1 MIFLGWS
8 KNSKTRWYFLA
19 GWSNKRRQGRPG
31 SHLEVIEG
39 GCRWYL
45 GNIQNK
51 DIIFSFGDRTKNGR
65 VSLRGDREGLPVVR
79 AAAKTMSGLVKPGK
93 NPASNVEKYYCYLPR
108 KISKSNNILDPV
120 EILLRIKGGHCQIPA
135 WSPIRLVWKT
145 HLKRSKRKQN

>member
-1 MIFLGWS
+1 MIFLGW
-8 KNSKTRWYFLA
+8 
-19 GWSNKRRQGRPG
+19 
-31 SHLEVIEG
+31 VIEQRTSG
-39 GCRWYL
+39 QARVSLRGDREGMPLVFGY
-45 GNIQNK
+45 IQNK
-51 DIIFSFGDRTKNGR
+51 DFVFSFGDRTKNGR

-135 WSPIRLVWKT
+135 WSPIRLV
-145 HLKRSKRKQN
+145 